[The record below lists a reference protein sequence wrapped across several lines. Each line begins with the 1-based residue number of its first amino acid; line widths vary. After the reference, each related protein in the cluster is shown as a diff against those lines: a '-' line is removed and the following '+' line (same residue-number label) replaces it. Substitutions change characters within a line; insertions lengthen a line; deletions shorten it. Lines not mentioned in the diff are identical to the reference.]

1 MEGDIMVEDG
11 GEGMVGIEEVIFIEG
26 VYYM

>member
-11 GEGMVGIEEVIFIEG
+11 GEDMVGIEEVIFIEG